1 MTQRRRSKAAGRK
14 TFGRRAFLAGA
25 GAVCAAAGAYLWHR
39 RGPDSPA
46 GGEVET
52 PTAPN
57 PALPAGEWR
66 AVWVSYLEWAR
77 MNFSSEEMFRAGAAQ
92 LLDNCAGL
100 GLNTILAQVRP
111 FGDALYRSNLYPWS
125 HLCTGVQGQDPGFDP
140 LDVLLQEAHG
150 RGLSVEAWIN
160 PYRLR
165 SSAAVPPNLA
175 ETNLICTHPEWTC
188 TVGEGVY
195 LNPAEPAAAGYVV
208 QGVAELVQNYAVD
221 GIHFDDYFYPTTD
234 EGIDAVQFAASG
246 VSSRT
251 IWRRENVTALVQAV
265 HDAVK
270 AQDPTLRFG
279 ISPQG
284 NPDND
289 EDQQYS
295 DVKAWLAA
303 GGDHAV
309 VDYLCPQ
316 VYWGEGFT
324 LSSGS
329 TRFAFENIVPEWLGY
344 PRAADV
350 ALYFGLGAYRIG
362 VGDGGAD
369 PDAGTRWNTGE
380 ALARQVQFLREQNA
394 GGWALYRYGSLFDP
408 DRAAAA
414 EAECAA
420 LRAVCGKGT

>member
-100 GLNTILAQVRP
+100 GLNTVLAQVRP

-160 PYRLR
+160 PYRLQ

>member
-100 GLNTILAQVRP
+100 GLNTVLAQVRP

-125 HLCTGVQGQDPGFDP
+125 HLCTGVQGQDPGLDP

-380 ALARQVQFLREQNA
+380 ALARQVQFLRKQNA